1 MQDLS
6 ENRERTQVFIIDASG
21 ALISLGTT
29 ESGITLDC
37 EGRRTFSERTFYIA
51 AHGRVLTEPS
61 RVPLFSCACG
71 KTLLTEAS
79 VFVCQCGL
87 PVCRAHAHPV
97 PEVAADAVLCD
108 ACWQAARRTIKWQRF
123 RTWLTTFKA

>member
-6 ENRERTQVFIIDASG
+6 ENRERTQVFVVDPSG
-21 ALISLGTT
+21 VLIPLGTT
-29 ESGITLDC
+29 ESEIALDV

-51 AHGRVLTEPS
+51 AHGRVLTDPS
-61 RVPLFSCACG
+61 RMPLFSCTCG
-71 KTLLTEAS
+71 KTLLTEAA

-97 PEVAADAVLCD
+97 PEVAANAVLCD
-108 ACWQAARRTIKWQRF
+108 ECWQAERRKIKWLRF
-123 RTWLTTFKA
+123 RTWLTTLKA

>member
-21 ALISLGTT
+21 ALIPLGTT
-29 ESGITLDC
+29 ESEITLDC

-87 PVCRAHAHPV
+87 PVCRAHAHRI

-108 ACWQAARRTIKWQRF
+108 ACWQAARRTITWQRF
-123 RTWLTTFKA
+123 RTWLTTLKV